1 MKALKIVGLV
11 IALCFGLFL
20 AMAYKEL
27 VALTGNA
34 GFVLATLGGV
44 MAALAVILML
54 GETWKSLRHRVT
66 FR

>member
-44 MAALAVILML
+44 VAVLSAVIML
-54 GETWKSLRHRVT
+54 VGTWKALNNRVMI
-66 FR
+66 R